1 MNKFRTKNALF
12 GYFWARIL
20 KFFFSYL
27 KSATLNLPKCNF
39 CEEAKMLKFWTKNAI
54 LRHFLTKN
62 ALFWYF
68 SQEF

>member
-54 LRHFLTKN
+54 LR
-62 ALFWYF
+62 YF
-68 SQEF
+68 